1 MHKEKLRTHDVFFV
15 QFTNLNLKQILSIL
29 DHGLHLVDPEVGGAL
44 LDHLALHV
52 HLDQARG
59 CDLVVHH
66 PWKPK
71 KHDEYYSKV
80 M

>member
-1 MHKEKLRTHDVFFV
+1 MHKEKLRTRDIFFV
-15 QFTNLNLKQILSIL
+15 QFTNSNLKQILSIF
-29 DHGLHLVDPEVGGAL
+29 DHGLDLVDPEVGGAL

-66 PWKPK
+66 P
-71 KHDEYYSKV
+71 
-80 M
+80 